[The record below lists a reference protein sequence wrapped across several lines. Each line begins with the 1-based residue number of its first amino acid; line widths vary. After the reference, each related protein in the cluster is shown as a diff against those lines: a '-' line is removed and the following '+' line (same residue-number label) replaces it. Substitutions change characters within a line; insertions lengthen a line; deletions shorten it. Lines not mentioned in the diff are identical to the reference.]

1 MELFAQASICT
12 ASASTDTRAAVCVQ
26 IPLLD
31 DDTFWVCPG
40 SHLRPNSEAEEAD
53 LAATATLTPRHDG
66 GNPSKTNA
74 GPIGEA
80 VPVSLKAG
88 DGVVYLNC
96 ILHVSALSPPDSLGS
111 FSML

>member
-1 MELFAQASICT
+1 MGSFCT
-12 ASASTDTRAAVCVQ
+12 SVDLHSERLTHARLCVQ

-31 DDTFWVCPG
+31 DDTLWVCPG
-40 SHLRPNSEAEEAD
+40 SHLRPNSEGEEAD

-66 GNPSKTNA
+66 GKPSKTNT

-96 ILHVSALSPPDSLGS
+96 ILHVSALFSPKAVWS
-111 FSML
+111 FSVL